1 MSLYCLYTYRQEL
14 LNLPTLAKN
23 KENKTL
29 AETPLMKQYN
39 AIKAKYPDAV
49 LLFRVGDFY
58 ETFGEDAIR
67 TARTLGIVLT
77 KRGAG
82 SPSEI
87 ELAGFPFHSLETYLP
102 KLVRAGY
109 RVAICEQLEDP
120 KMTKTIVKRD
130 VTELVT
136 PGVSFSDN
144 VLNPSANNWL
154 CGLYPVG
161 KEFGIA
167 FLDVSTGEFSAG
179 QGDKSF
185 MEKLIQ
191 SFLPSEVIVPR
202 EFQRTFHETFPG
214 DFHAF
219 GLEAWIF
226 EHAFGRDLLL
236 SQFGTTNLKGFGLE
250 GYEEATVAAGAI
262 LHYLKEA
269 RHDKLPH
276 IHQISR
282 LDQDKYVW
290 LDGFTARN
298 LELVGSHND
307 NAVTLMS
314 VLNKTV
320 TPPGARC
327 LRRRIVMPLKDPVL
341 INERLGAVDFM
352 VQNAEFRENVGE
364 QLKPFGDPERITARL
379 ATLKVSPRELMQLK
393 RAMECV
399 SALKALCNKSKN
411 AALKILAD
419 QFNPC
424 ETVVEKI
431 DNHLEP
437 DAPAAVNKG
446 GVIKKGLNAEL
457 DDLRQIAYS
466 GKDYLVQLQI
476 RESEK
481 TGIGSLKVGFNNV
494 FGYYIEVTH
503 AHKDKVPSDWIRKQT
518 LTNAERY
525 ITPELKEYEEK
536 ILGAEEKILSLESR
550 LYNEL
555 VVSLAEF
562 IPHIRLNA
570 SVAGEL
576 DCAYSFAQ
584 VAVERKYCKPE
595 VNDSLS
601 IKIVAGRH
609 PVIETRL
616 PIDQPYVPNDIY
628 LDTQEQQEIIITGP
642 NMSGKSALL
651 RQTALIVLMAQAGS
665 FVPAQEAVMGYC
677 DKIFTRVGASDNMSA
692 GESTFMVEMNETANI
707 LNNLSERSLILLDE
721 IGRGTSTYDG
731 ISIAWAIAEYIHEHP
746 KYRAKT
752 LFATHYHELN
762 ELANRFKRIKNF
774 HVSVKEADN
783 KIVFLRKLA
792 AGGSEHSFGIHVAE
806 MAGMPRG
813 LVNRANEIL
822 AGLEK
827 SNREGGSQKAVPD
840 NFQLSFFQMD
850 DPVLQNIRE
859 EISKIDI
866 NTLTPVEALMK
877 LNEIKKL
884 SGLR

>member
-1 MSLYCLYTYRQEL
+1 
-14 LNLPTLAKN
+14 
-23 KENKTL
+23 
-29 AETPLMKQYN
+29 MKQYN
-39 AIKAKYPDAV
+39 AVKAKYPDAV

-87 ELAGFPFHSLETYLP
+87 ELAGFPYHSLENYLP

-136 PGVSFSDN
+136 PGVSFSDH
-144 VLNPSANNWL
+144 VLNPSSNNWL
-154 CGLYPVG
+154 CALYPAG
-161 KEFGIA
+161 KAYGIA
-167 FLDVSTGEFSAG
+167 FLDVSTGEFTSG
-179 QGDKSF
+179 EGDKAF
-185 MEKLIQ
+185 MEKLLQ
-191 SFLPSEVIVPR
+191 SFLPSEVIIPR
-202 EFQRTFHETFPG
+202 EFHKSFSDVFPG
-214 DFHAF
+214 DFHCF

-226 EHAFGRDLLL
+226 EHAFARDLLL
-236 SQFGTTNLKGFGLE
+236 GQFGTSNLKGFGLE
-250 GYEEATVAAGAI
+250 EFELATTAAGAV

-282 LDQDKYVW
+282 LDKDKYVW

-341 INERLGAVDFM
+341 INERLDAVDYL
-352 VQNAEFRENVGE
+352 VQHADFRESVGE
-364 QLKPFGDPERITARL
+364 KLKPFGDPERITARL
-379 ATLKVSPRELMQLK
+379 ATSRVSPRELMQLK
-393 RAMECV
+393 RAMDCV
-399 SALKALCNKSKN
+399 ADLKKLCGQSKN
-411 AALKILAD
+411 KALKIVAD

-424 ETVVEKI
+424 ESVVEKI
-431 DNHLEP
+431 DSHLEP

-457 DDLRQIAYS
+457 DELRAMAFS

-481 TGIGSLKVGFNNV
+481 TGISSLKVGFNNV

-503 AHKDKVPSDWIRKQT
+503 AHKEKVPAEWIRKQT

-536 ILGAEEKILSLESR
+536 ILGAEEKILALETR
-550 LYNEL
+550 LYTEL
-555 VVSLAEF
+555 VISLAEF

-570 SVAGEL
+570 TVAGEL
-576 DCAYSFAQ
+576 DCAYSFAE
-584 VAVERKYCKPE
+584 VAVERKYNKPV
-595 VNDSLS
+595 VNDGFAL
-601 IKIVAGRH
+601 KIIAGRH

-628 LDTQEQQEIIITGP
+628 LDTEEQQEIIITGP

-665 FVPAQEAVMGYC
+665 FVPATEAVIGYC

-774 HVSVKEADN
+774 HVSVKELNN
-783 KIVFLRKLA
+783 KVVFLRKLV

-822 AGLEK
+822 ESLEK
-827 SNREGGSQKAVPD
+827 GNREGNAKKTMPD
-840 NFQLSFFQMD
+840 NFQLSFFQLD

-859 EISKIDI
+859 EISRIDI

-884 SGLR
+884 SGLK

>member
-1 MSLYCLYTYRQEL
+1 
-14 LNLPTLAKN
+14 
-23 KENKTL
+23 
-29 AETPLMKQYN
+29 MKQYN
-39 AIKAKYPDAV
+39 AIKAKYPDAI

-67 TARTLGIVLT
+67 ASRTLGIVLT
-77 KRGAG
+77 KRGNG
-82 SPSEI
+82 SATEI
-87 ELAGFPFHSLETYLP
+87 ELAGFPYHSLENYLP
-102 KLVRAGY
+102 KLVRAGF

-130 VTELVT
+130 VTELVS
-136 PGVSFSDN
+136 PGVSFSDH

-154 CGLYPVG
+154 CALFPSG

-179 QGDKSF
+179 EGDKAF
-185 MEKLIQ
+185 MEKLLQ
-191 SFLPSEVIVPR
+191 TFSPSEVIIPR
-202 EFQRTFHETFPG
+202 EYQKNFTQQFNG

-226 EHAFGRDLLL
+226 EHEFARDILLK
-236 SQFGTTNLKGFGLE
+236 QFNTANLKGFGLE
-250 GYEEATVAAGAI
+250 EYAHAIIAAGAV

-282 LDQDKYVW
+282 LETDGHIW

-298 LELVGSHND
+298 LELVGSAND
-307 NAVTLMS
+307 NAITLLS
-314 VLNKTV
+314 VLNRTL

-327 LRRRIVMPLKDPVL
+327 LRRRIIMPLKNPVL
-341 INERLGAVDFM
+341 INERLDAVEYLVKHTDFR
-352 VQNAEFRENVGE
+352 NELAET
-364 QLKPFGDPERITARL
+364 LKPFGDPERITARL
-379 ATLKVSPRELMQLK
+379 ATLRVSPRELVQLK
-393 RAMECV
+393 RAMQCV
-399 SALKALCNKSKN
+399 
-411 AALKILAD
+411 AALKRNCEKTKLASLL
-419 QFNPC
+419 NIAGRMHSSERLIELI
-424 ETVVEKI
+424 ETT
-431 DNHLEP
+431 LEP

-446 GVIKKGLNAEL
+446 GVIKKGISPEL
-457 DDLRQIAYS
+457 DELRHISFS

-481 TGIGSLKVGFNNV
+481 TGISSLKVGFNNV
-494 FGYYIEVTH
+494 FGYYIEVTN
-503 AHKDKVPSDWIRKQT
+503 AHKDKVPAEWIRKQT

-536 ILGAEEKILSLESR
+536 ILGAEEKILSLETR
-550 LYNEL
+550 IYNDL
-555 VVSLAEF
+555 ILSLAEY
-562 IPHIRLNA
+562 IPQIRLNA
-570 SVAGEL
+570 MLAGEL
-576 DCAYSFAQ
+576 DCALSFALAAIEHNY
-584 VAVERKYCKPE
+584 VKPV
-595 VNDSLS
+595 VNESLTL
-601 IKIVAGRH
+601 KIIAGRH

-616 PIDQPYVPNDIY
+616 PPDQPYVSNDIF
-628 LDTQEQQEIIITGP
+628 LDTEEQQEIIITGP

-665 FVPAQEAVMGYC
+665 FVPAKEAVLGYC

-707 LNNLSERSLILLDE
+707 LNNISERSLILLDE

-774 HVSVKEADN
+774 HVSVREVDN

-822 AGLEK
+822 DGLEK
-827 SNREGGSQKAVPD
+827 SNREGGAGKKAVPD

-859 EISKIDI
+859 EISRIDI

>member
-1 MSLYCLYTYRQEL
+1 
-14 LNLPTLAKN
+14 LAKQ
-23 KENKTL
+23 KENT
-29 AETPLMKQYN
+29 APTETPLMKQYN

-67 TARTLGIVLT
+67 TARTLGIVQT

-87 ELAGFPFHSLETYLP
+87 ELAGFPYHSLETYLP

-136 PGVSFSDN
+136 PGMSFSDN

-154 CGLYPVG
+154 CALYPLG

-167 FLDVSTGEFSAG
+167 FLDVSTGEFSSG
-179 QGDKSF
+179 QGDKPF
-185 MEKLIQ
+185 MEKLLQ
-191 SFLPSEVIVPR
+191 SFLPSEIILPR
-202 EFQRTFHETFPG
+202 EYQKTFAENFPG
-214 DFHAF
+214 DYHAF

-226 EHAFGRDLLL
+226 EHAFCRDLLL
-236 SQFGTTNLKGFGLE
+236 NQFGTANLKGFGLE
-250 GYEEATVAAGAI
+250 ESEMAVIAAGAV

-282 LDQDKYVW
+282 IDKDRYVW

-307 NAVTLMS
+307 NAITLWS

-341 INERLGAVDFM
+341 INERLDAVDYM
-352 VQNAEFRENVGE
+352 VKNPEFREAVGE
-364 QLKPFGDPERITARL
+364 KLKPFGDPERITARL
-379 ATLKVSPRELMQLK
+379 ATSKVSPRELMQLK
-393 RAMECV
+393 RAMDCI
-399 SALKALCNKSKN
+399 SGLKTLCAKSKN
-411 AALKILAD
+411 PALKIVAD

-424 ETVVEKI
+424 ESVVEKI
-431 DNHLEP
+431 ENHLEP

-446 GVIKKGLNAEL
+446 SVIKKGLNAEL
-457 DDLRQIAYS
+457 DELRAMAFS
-466 GKDYLVQLQI
+466 GKDYLVKLQI

-481 TGIGSLKVGFNNV
+481 TGISSLKVGFNNV
-494 FGYYIEVTH
+494 FGYFIEVTH
-503 AHKDKVPSDWIRKQT
+503 LHKHKVPAEWIRKQT
-518 LTNAERY
+518 LSNAERY

-536 ILGAEEKILSLESR
+536 ILGAEEKILALETR
-550 LYNEL
+550 LYTEL
-555 VVSLAEF
+555 VISLAEF
-562 IPHIRLNA
+562 IPQIRLNA
-570 SVAGEL
+570 AVAGEL
-576 DCAYSFAQ
+576 DCSYSFAE
-584 VAVERKYCKPE
+584 VAVERRYAKPV
-595 VNDSLS
+595 VNDSLAL
-601 IKIVAGRH
+601 KIIGGRH

-616 PIDQPYVPNDIY
+616 PPDQPYVPNDIY
-628 LDTQEQQEIIITGP
+628 LDAEEQQEIIITGP

-665 FVPAQEAVMGYC
+665 FVPATEAVIGYC

-746 KYRAKT
+746 KFRAKT

-774 HVSVKEADN
+774 HVSVKEVEN
-783 KIVFLRKLA
+783 KVVFLRKLA

-822 AGLEK
+822 SGLEK
-827 SNREGGSQKAVPD
+827 SNREGGAGKKAMPD
-840 NFQLSFFQMD
+840 NFQLSFFQLD

-859 EISKIDI
+859 EIAKIDI

-884 SGLR
+884 SGLK

>member
-1 MSLYCLYTYRQEL
+1 
-14 LNLPTLAKN
+14 
-23 KENKTL
+23 
-29 AETPLMKQYN
+29 MKQYN
-39 AIKAKYPDAV
+39 IIKGKYPDAV

-87 ELAGFPFHSLETYLP
+87 ELAGFPYHSLENYLP

-136 PGVSFSDN
+136 PGVAFSDH

-154 CGLYPVG
+154 CALYPAKN

-167 FLDVSTGEFSAG
+167 FLDVSTGEFTAG
-179 QGDKSF
+179 EGDKAF
-185 MEKLIQ
+185 MEKLLQ
-191 SFLPSEVIVPR
+191 SFLPSEVIIPR
-202 EFQRTFHETFPG
+202 EFQRTFSEQFPG

-226 EHAFGRDLLL
+226 EYSFGRDLLL
-236 SQFGTTNLKGFGLE
+236 AQFGTSNLKGFGLE
-250 GYEEATVAAGAI
+250 DLTMGITAAGAV

-282 LDQDKYVW
+282 LDRDKYVW

-307 NAVTLMS
+307 NAVTLWS
-314 VLNKTV
+314 VLNRTV

-327 LRRRIVMPLKDPVL
+327 LRRRIVMPLKDPGQ
-341 INERLGAVDFM
+341 INERLDVVDYL
-352 VQNAEFRENVGE
+352 VTTPDFREKTGE
-364 QLKPFGDPERITARL
+364 ALKPFGDPERITSRL
-379 ATLKVSPRELMQLK
+379 ATGKVTPRELLQLK

-399 SALKALCNKSKN
+399 SVLKSLCAKTKN
-411 AALKILAD
+411 PSLKLLAD
-419 QFNPC
+419 RLNPC
-424 ETVVEKI
+424 ESVVERI

-446 GVIKKGLNAEL
+446 GVIKKGVHAEL
-457 DDLRQIAYS
+457 DELRAMAFS

-481 TGIGSLKVGFNNV
+481 TGISSLKVGFNNV

-503 AHKDKVPSDWIRKQT
+503 AHKEKVPAEWIRKQT

-536 ILGAEEKILSLESR
+536 ILGAEEKILSLETR
-550 LYNEL
+550 LYTEL
-555 VVSLAEF
+555 VLSLGEF

-576 DCAYSFAQ
+576 DCAYSFAE
-584 VAVERKYCKPE
+584 VAVERRYVKPT
-595 VNDSLS
+595 VNDGLAL
-601 IKIVAGRH
+601 KIIAGRH

-616 PIDQPYVPNDIY
+616 PPDQPYIPNDLY
-628 LDTQEQQEIIITGP
+628 LDTEEQQEIIITGP

-665 FVPAQEAVMGYC
+665 FVPATEAVIGYC
-677 DKIFTRVGASDNMSA
+677 DKIFTRVGASDNLSA

-774 HVSVKEADN
+774 HVSVKETGN
-783 KIVFLRKLA
+783 KVVFLRKLT

-827 SNREGGSQKAVPD
+827 NNREGNAGKKTVTVPAD
-840 NFQLSFFQMD
+840 NFQLSFFQLE
-850 DPVLQNIRE
+850 DPVLLNIRE

-884 SGLR
+884 SGLK